1 MSCRACSGIV
11 IRPECVDITVQ
22 RGTDNPFEAVI
33 TNGEGEAQD
42 ISNDAITLTVR
53 ESNAGALVFQK
64 SNAAGSHVDGPGG
77 RTAFV
82 IDATDIDDEA
92 SATAITRWAYEI
104 RRILQTGK
112 ERVHIAGAFI
122 VEPVVGS

>member
-1 MSCRACSGIV
+1 MNCRACSGVV

-42 ISNDAITLTVR
+42 ISNDAISLTVR
-53 ESNAGALVFQK
+53 ESNARTLVFK
-64 SNAAGSHVDGPGG
+64 KTNLAGSHSDGPGG
-77 RTAFV
+77 KTEFIV
-82 IDATDIDDEA
+82 DATDIDDET
-92 SATAITRWAYEI
+92 SPTAITHWVYEI

-112 ERVHIAGAFI
+112 ERIHIAGAFI